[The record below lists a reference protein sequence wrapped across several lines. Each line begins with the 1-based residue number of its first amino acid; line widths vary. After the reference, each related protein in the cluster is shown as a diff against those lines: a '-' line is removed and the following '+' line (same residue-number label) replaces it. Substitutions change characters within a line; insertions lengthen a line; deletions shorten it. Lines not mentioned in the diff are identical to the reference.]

1 MKTVIYTNLNMFIIP
16 VLTLSSG
23 GATLYELFIASDFNL
38 AKLLGEL
45 FIPKSGEFF
54 ILLLVQ

>member
-1 MKTVIYTNLNMFIIP
+1 MFIIP